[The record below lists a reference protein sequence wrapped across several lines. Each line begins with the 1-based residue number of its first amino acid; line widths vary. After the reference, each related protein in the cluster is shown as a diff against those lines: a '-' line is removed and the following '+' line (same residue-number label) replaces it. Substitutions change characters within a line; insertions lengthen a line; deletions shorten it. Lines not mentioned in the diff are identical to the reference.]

1 MVSVEKFRELFWESD
16 EFYNRIAEASGLPSS
31 EFLTLYCL
39 ANGICVQSE
48 ISKKLYIPKQ
58 TINSAVGHLKKVGF
72 VTADSSSEN
81 AKTKKLLLTEKG
93 KQFVI
98 DKVLLNDRI
107 EDEVW
112 SLLTEEEQKTLVALT
127 KKYNGFLLET
137 TKKYIP

>member
-1 MVSVEKFRELFWESD
+1 M
-16 EFYNRIAEASGLPSS
+16 
-31 EFLTLYCL
+31 
-39 ANGICVQSE
+39 QSE

>member
-1 MVSVEKFRELFWESD
+1 MFPLNTFSNLCIF
-16 EFYNRIAEASGLPSS
+16 
-31 EFLTLYCL
+31 FLLLMIY
-39 ANGICVQSE
+39 
-48 ISKKLYIPKQ
+48 
-58 TINSAVGHLKKVGF
+58 SAAGWVG

-93 KQFVI
+93 KEFVI
-98 DKVLLNDRI
+98 DKILLNDRI